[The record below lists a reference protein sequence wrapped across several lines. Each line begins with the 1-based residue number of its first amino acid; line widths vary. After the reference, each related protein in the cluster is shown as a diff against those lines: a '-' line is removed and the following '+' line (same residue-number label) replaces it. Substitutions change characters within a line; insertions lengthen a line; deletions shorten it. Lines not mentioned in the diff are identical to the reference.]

1 MKEIEKNKLS
11 RADFLKQSTSIFG
24 AVLVS
29 GSIFSSCIEDRL
41 SPPAIITSK
50 KSIEWRMVTTW
61 PPNFPII
68 GDSIKTFVDTVY
80 KLSHGRLHIKVF
92 NGGELIPPLEVF
104 DAVSSGTAEIGSS
117 ASYYWAGKSSATQ
130 LFSAVPF
137 GMNAQQLQAWIEFGG
152 GYELWSE
159 LYAKFNLVPFYAGN
173 TGMQMG
179 GWFNKSIEKPED
191 LKGVKMR
198 IPGLGGK
205 VFERAGG
212 TVVLSAGGEIY
223 TNLERGVIDAAEWL
237 GPFHDYLMGFHEIAK
252 YYYSPGWHE
261 PGSAL
266 EFIVNKSKYE
276 SLPEDLKLIIKVA
289 SAQSSF
295 RTLSHFEK
303 LNAEYLQ
310 KIVASKT
317 VEIREFPNPVL
328 KHLFQARE
336 SVLKDLAEENEFNAR
351 VYKSY
356 SDFQTTQNKWAD
368 YSERLF
374 YNSLSQS
381 KKL

>member
-1 MKEIEKNKLS
+1 M
-11 RADFLKQSTSIFG
+11 
-24 AVLVS
+24 
-29 GSIFSSCIEDRL
+29 
-41 SPPAIITSK
+41 
-50 KSIEWRMVTTW
+50 
-61 PPNFPII
+61 
-68 GDSIKTFVDTVY
+68 
-80 KLSHGRLHIKVF
+80 
-92 NGGELIPPLEVF
+92 F

-152 GYELWSE
+152 GYELWEE
-159 LYAKFNLVPFYAGN
+159 LYAQFNLVPFYAGN

-179 GWFNKSIEKPED
+179 GWFNKSIDKPEA

-266 EFIVNKSKYE
+266 EFMVNKSEYE
-276 SLPEDLKLIIKVA
+276 NLSDDLKLIIKVA
-289 SAQSSF
+289 SIQSSF

-310 KIVASKT
+310 KIKATKT
-317 VEIREFPNPVL
+317 VEIRQFPEEVL
-328 KHLFQARE
+328 KHLYQARQ
-336 SVLKDLAEENEFNAR
+336 SVLKELAEENEFNAR

-356 SDFQTTQNKWAD
+356 SDFQATHDQWAD

-374 YNSLSQS
+374 YNSLSKS
-381 KKL
+381 KYF